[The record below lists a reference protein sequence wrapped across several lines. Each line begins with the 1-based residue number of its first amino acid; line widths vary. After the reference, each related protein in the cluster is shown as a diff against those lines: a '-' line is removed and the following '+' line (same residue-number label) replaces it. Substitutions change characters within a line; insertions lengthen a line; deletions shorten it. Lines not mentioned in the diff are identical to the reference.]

1 MADES
6 EVLFERIGGAAVVAD
21 IVKDM
26 YRRVLADEDLAGFFE
41 NTSME
46 RLQKM
51 QFEFLAS
58 AFDGPVK
65 YCGTELAAIHHGRGI
80 TGQHFA
86 KFCNHFADAMESHGV
101 DAKDIDDAM
110 GRLAMYKDKITGDV
124 GVDG

>member
-6 EVLFERIGGAAVVAD
+6 EVLFERIGGADVVAD
-21 IVKDM
+21 IVKEM
-26 YRRVLADEDLAGFFE
+26 YRRVLADPELGGFFK
-41 NTSME
+41 NVSIE

-65 YCGTELAAIHHGRGI
+65 YCGSELSAIHHGRGI
-80 TGQHFA
+80 TGKHFA
-86 KFCNHFADAMESHGV
+86 KFCNHFAEAMEAHDVSP
-101 DAKDIDDAM
+101 KDVDDAL
-110 GRLAMYKDKITGDV
+110 GRLAMYKDKITGET